1 MKKWKWGKF
10 IREIGE
16 IMKYQNKPHKK
27 TEDKKSFITKM
38 REKEQKEM
46 DRLKKTLNKNN
57 EDNSEKVDNNT

>member
-1 MKKWKWGKF
+1 
-10 IREIGE
+10 
-16 IMKYQNKPHKK
+16 MKYQNKPHKK

>member
-1 MKKWKWGKF
+1 
-10 IREIGE
+10 
-16 IMKYQNKPHKK
+16 MKYQNKPHKK

-46 DRLKKTLNKNN
+46 DRLKKTINKNN